1 MAREFSRA
9 EQHRARAERVRVSSL
24 PPGMAPAPRS
34 DDAARQNGVQ
44 VLSRAAEI
52 LRVLHDAPAGLTLAE
67 VARRVGLPR
76 STVHRIVGTL
86 ELEGFV
92 AGATAD
98 ARLRLA
104 PELGR
109 LAATSRTKLLQVAR
123 PFMEQLAGAV
133 KETVDLAVLRDDR
146 VLFIDQ
152 VAPPSRRLRADSVVG
167 ELYPAYCTAN
177 GKALLAT
184 LSEPALEAVLPR
196 RLPRL
201 TPHTITARAE
211 LLAELARVRADG
223 IAVDRE
229 EHTERICA
237 VGAPLRDGLGVVA
250 AVTVAAPAERFYGH
264 EDELAG
270 ALLRAAARIDGAL
283 GAASSE

>member
-1 MAREFSRA
+1 M
-9 EQHRARAERVRVSSL
+9 
-24 PPGMAPAPRS
+24 PASPRS
-34 DDAARQNGVQ
+34 DAAARQNGVQ
-44 VLSRAAEI
+44 VISRAAEI
-52 LRVLHDAPAGLTLAE
+52 LRVLHDSPEGLTLAE

-92 AGATAD
+92 AGGRAD
-98 ARLRLA
+98 ARLRLG

-109 LAATSRTKLLQVAR
+109 LAATSRTKLLQVTR
-123 PFMEQLAGAV
+123 PFMEQLAAAV
-133 KETVDLAVLRDDR
+133 KETVDLAVLRDER

-152 VAPPSRRLRADSVVG
+152 IAPSRRLRADSVVG
-167 ELYPAYCTAN
+167 ELFPAYCTAN

-201 TPHTITARAE
+201 TEKTITSRAE
-211 LLAELARVRADG
+211 LLAELARVRAEG
-223 IAVDRE
+223 VAFDRE

-237 VGAPLRDGLGVVA
+237 VGAAIHDGLGAVA
-250 AVTVAAPAERFYGH
+250 AVTVAAPAERFYGR
-264 EDELAG
+264 EDELAD
-270 ALLRAAARIDGAL
+270 ALLRATARIDAAL
-283 GAASSE
+283 GAPAAE